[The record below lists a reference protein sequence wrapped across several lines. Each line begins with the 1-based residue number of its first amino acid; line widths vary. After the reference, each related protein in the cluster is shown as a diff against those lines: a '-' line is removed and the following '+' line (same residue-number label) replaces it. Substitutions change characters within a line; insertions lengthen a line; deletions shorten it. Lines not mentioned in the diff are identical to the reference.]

1 MVGRVVRGVFSMQ
14 TGLSA
19 SGGRG
24 SRPLMTRPLAILAAL
39 LLGLSLTAC
48 SKCDVPT
55 WHPNS
60 PTAPQSCHDGPTQ

>member
-1 MVGRVVRGVFSMQ
+1 MQ
-14 TGLSA
+14 TGLGA
-19 SGGRG
+19 GGGR
-24 SRPLMTRPLAILAAL
+24 RARLLMAIISSL

-55 WHPNS
+55 WRPNS